1 MGSPL
6 SPALCLMVVSI
17 SEQIWS
23 INFKQILSNHHLFI
37 KHIRYVDI
45 RLIFGDARLQDLPPY
60 EVLLDEGFYGKPII
74 LETEP
79 DQEFLGFM
87 LETQPLELIYSGPT
101 NISQV
106 LSPYSASPPK
116 VLLSGFRSRC
126 HIVVKG
132 AFPDHRLR
140 QGLDQLIQL
149 YILAG
154 FSSDELHHISTKI
167 LNLHQTDKIEPDA
180 AD

>member
-23 INFKQILSNHHLFI
+23 ITFKQTLSSHGLFV
-37 KHIRYVDI
+37 KHIRYVDN
-45 RLIFGDARLQDLPPY
+45 RLLFADRRIGNIAAY
-60 EVLLDEGFYGKPII
+60 EVLIHEGFYGKPII

-87 LETQPLELIYSGPT
+87 LECRPFELIYQGPT

-106 LSPYSASPPK
+106 LSPYSASPPR
-116 VLLSGFRSRC
+116 VLLGGFRSRC

-132 AFPDHRLR
+132 AFPEYRIQ
-140 QGLDQLIQL
+140 QGLDHLIEL
-149 YILAG
+149 YTLAG
-154 FSSDELHHISTKI
+154 FDRQQLVSVATQIQSHTLK
-167 LNLHQTDKIEPDA
+167 
-180 AD
+180 